1 MRTTKAELEH
11 LVRVLNNNLPKKGRQ
26 YELEYAYG
34 APRLVLAETQSPF
47 GARDISPR
55 LPSGQ
60 LKLWLSA
67 FIDGINEV
75 RYPHR

>member
-1 MRTTKAELEH
+1 MRTTKADLQQM
-11 LVRVLNNNLPKKGRQ
+11 VNVLNNRSPKKGKR

-34 APRLVLAETQSPF
+34 APRLILAETVSPY

-55 LPSGQ
+55 LPAGQ

-67 FIDGINEV
+67 FIDGMDEG
-75 RYPHR
+75 RYR